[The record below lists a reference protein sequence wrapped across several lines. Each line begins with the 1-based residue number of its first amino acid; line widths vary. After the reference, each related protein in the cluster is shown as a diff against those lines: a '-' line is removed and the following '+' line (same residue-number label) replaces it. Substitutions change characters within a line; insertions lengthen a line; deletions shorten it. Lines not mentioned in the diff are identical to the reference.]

1 MALTVS
7 DICLLFARKGGLLY
21 EGEPVTQLE
30 HALQSAA
37 RAEAANAAPALVCA
51 ALLHD
56 LGHLLNDHGETP
68 TLRGVD
74 DLHQFAALPFLRDS
88 FGDDVLEPIKLHV
101 DAKRYL
107 CATRPGY
114 YDALSP
120 DSKRSLALQGGIHS
134 AKDAAAFI
142 TKPYAADAVSVR
154 LWDDLAKVAD
164 APTPPLAHY
173 VTILEAASRPA
184 A

>member
-1 MALTVS
+1 MALSIS
-7 DICLLFARKGGLLY
+7 DICMLFARKGGRLY

-30 HALQSAA
+30 PALQAA
-37 RAEAANAAPALVCA
+37 SRAEAAAASPALVCA

-56 LGHLLNDHGETP
+56 IGHMLNDHGDTP

-74 DLHQFAALPFLRDS
+74 DLHQYAALPFLRDT
-88 FGDDVLEPIKLHV
+88 FDDDVLEPIRLHV

-107 CATRPGY
+107 CATRPDY
-114 YDALSP
+114 YGALSA
-120 DSKRSLALQGGIHS
+120 DSKRSLTLQGGVYS
-134 AKDAAAFI
+134 DEAAAAFI
-142 TKPYAADAVSVR
+142 AKPYAADAVDVR
-154 LWDDLAKVAD
+154 LWDDLAKVAN

-173 VTILEAASRPA
+173 VTLLEAAGRRA

>member
-7 DICLLFARKGGLLY
+7 DICMLFARKGGRLY

-37 RAEAANAAPALVCA
+37 RAEAAAARPALVCA

-56 LGHLLNDHGETP
+56 LGHMLNDHGDTP
-68 TLRGVD
+68 TLRGID
-74 DLHQFAALPFLRDS
+74 DLHQYAALPFLRET

-107 CATRPGY
+107 CATRPAY
-114 YDALSP
+114 YDALSA
-120 DSKRSLALQGGIHS
+120 DSKRSLELQGGVYS
-134 AKDAAAFI
+134 AADAAAFI
-142 TKPYAADAVSVR
+142 ERPYAADAVNVR
-154 LWDDLAKVAD
+154 LWDDLAKVAG

-173 VTILEAASRPA
+173 VAVLESAQR
-184 A
+184 